1 MVQVKKIIENPHD
14 MLIYIGKND
23 ITNGVNLINSVK
35 KIVKLVCDICPQTT
49 VVSSSI
55 IVSNDKKNVEK
66 PLTNKNTRLKNYCHQ
81 REVSLLKKNHILVKR
96 ISP

>member
-35 KIVKLVCDICPQTT
+35 KIVKLVSDISPQTT
-49 VVSSSI
+49 VVSSLH
-55 IVSNDKKNVEK
+55 KQ
-66 PLTNKNTRLKNYCHQ
+66 PL
-81 REVSLLKKNHILVKR
+81 SLHL
-96 ISP
+96 